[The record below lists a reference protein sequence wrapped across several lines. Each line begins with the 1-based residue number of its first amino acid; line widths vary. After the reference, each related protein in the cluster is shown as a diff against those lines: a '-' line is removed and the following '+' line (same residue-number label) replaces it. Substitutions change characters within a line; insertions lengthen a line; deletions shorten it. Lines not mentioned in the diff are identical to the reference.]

1 MHNIIVNRW
10 QVPPCLDENLRGG
23 FLLEARTEHL
33 LHLDL
38 QVELE
43 NVFIKYVE
51 GLGIWKF

>member
-1 MHNIIVNRW
+1 MNNIIVNRW
-10 QVPPCLDENLRGG
+10 QVPPCLDEILLGG
-23 FLLEARTEHL
+23 FLPGAKIEHL

-43 NVFIKYVE
+43 NVFVKNVE